1 MSTGTEQTTP
11 DLAVIVFAYNESRNI
26 PVVLTEL
33 RAWLDQHESGAEI
46 IFVDD
51 GSTDESYEAAERTLK
66 GTPHALCRHPKNR
79 GIGAGIKT
87 GFRASRARYL
97 TFMPAD
103 GQIAPEAIGALRAEA
118 LRTGADVVFS
128 VYDHRDDGL
137 TRKVLS
143 WGVRTLILAVHGVR
157 MRSDGPYLFRREV
170 FDVDRL
176 VPDSFFL
183 NFEFPIRA
191 NVSKLRSSIVTIA
204 CRPRQSGASKSSGL
218 RTIKVIARDLIELRV
233 RRLRE
238 GW

>member
-1 MSTGTEQTTP
+1 MTRPSEVP
-11 DLAVIVFAYNESRNI
+11 DLAVIVFAYNEAQNI
-26 PVVLTEL
+26 PAVLTEL
-33 RAWLDQHESGAEI
+33 RGWLDTNVPGAEI

-51 GSTDESYEAAERTLK
+51 GSSDGSYEAAQRALK
-66 GTPHALCRHPKNR
+66 GSPHQLCRHATNR
-79 GIGAGIKT
+79 GIGAAIKT
-87 GFRASRARYL
+87 GVRASSAPYL

-103 GQIAPEAIGALRAEA
+103 GQIAPEAIGALRGEA

-137 TRKVLS
+137 KRKVLS

-157 MRSDGPYLFRREV
+157 MQSDGPYLFRRDV

-191 NVSKLRSSIVTIA
+191 TLRKLRTSTVTIA
-204 CRPRQSGASKSSGL
+204 CRQRQSGVSKSSGL
-218 RTIKVIARDLIELRV
+218 RIIKIIGRDLLELRL
-233 RRLRE
+233 RRARE

>member
-1 MSTGTEQTTP
+1 MTDIP
-11 DLAVIVFAYNESRNI
+11 DLAVIVLAYNEEKNV
-26 PVVLTEL
+26 PTVLNEL
-33 RAWLDQHESGAEI
+33 RRWLDEHEPGAEI

-51 GSTDESYEAAERTLK
+51 GSSDGSYEAAERTLK
-66 GTPHALCRHPKNR
+66 GTAHALCRHPKNR

-87 GFRASRARYL
+87 GFRATAARYL

-103 GQIAPEAIGALRAEA
+103 GQIAPEAIGVLRGES

-128 VYDHRDDGL
+128 VYDHRDDGF

-157 MRSDGPYLFRREV
+157 MESDGPYLFRRDV
-170 FDVDRL
+170 FEVDRL
-176 VPDSFFL
+176 APDSFFL

-191 NVSKLRSSIVTIA
+191 ALRGLHTSVVTIA
-204 CRPRQSGASKSSGL
+204 CRPRQSGVSKSSGL
-218 RTIKVIARDLIELRV
+218 RVIRIIARDLFELRV

>member
-1 MSTGTEQTTP
+1 MTDAP
-11 DLAVIVFAYNESRNI
+11 DLAVIVFAYNEAKNI
-26 PVVLTEL
+26 PNVLREL
-33 RAWLDQHESGAEI
+33 RQWLDQHEPGAEI
-46 IFVDD
+46 VFVDD
-51 GSTDESYEAAERTLK
+51 GSTDDSYEAAEKTLK
-66 GTPHALCRHPKNR
+66 GTPHQLCRHPRNR

-87 GFRASRARYL
+87 GFRASQARYL

-103 GQIAPEAIGALRAEA
+103 GQIAPDAVGVLRGEA

-137 TRKVLS
+137 KRKVLS
-143 WGVRTLILAVHGVR
+143 WGVRTLILVVHGVR
-157 MRSDGPYLFRREV
+157 MQSDGPYLFRRDV

-191 NVSKLRSSIVTIA
+191 SVRKLRTSIVTIE
-204 CRPRQSGASKSSGL
+204 CRPRQSGVSKSSGL
-218 RTIKVIARDLIELRV
+218 RTIKIIARDLLALRM
-233 RRLRE
+233 RRMRE